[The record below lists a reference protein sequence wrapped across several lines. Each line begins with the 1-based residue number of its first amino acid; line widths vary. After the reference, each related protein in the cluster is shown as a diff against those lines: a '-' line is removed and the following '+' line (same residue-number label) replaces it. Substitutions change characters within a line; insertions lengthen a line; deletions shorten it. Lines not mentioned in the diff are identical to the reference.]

1 MLLRCPNTF
10 TMEIE
15 LAKNR
20 TKRVGKCFTCDC
32 VTAPRKKKKT
42 LSMTAYHGE
51 TVFFAVIDL
60 IQVSLELSGAHHAD
74 LNVAINCVSAL

>member
-1 MLLRCPNTF
+1 
-10 TMEIE
+10 
-15 LAKNR
+15 
-20 TKRVGKCFTCDC
+20 
-32 VTAPRKKKKT
+32 
-42 LSMTAYHGE
+42 MTAYHGE